1 MGIFSSKPIFF
12 QWASRA
18 ERQLP
23 TPSLLEH
30 DYQYDGKVLI
40 IGAGAS
46 GLAAAR
52 ILQEH
57 KIGFTI
63 LEATDRLGGRLKE
76 DTTLANFPVDLGAEW
91 IHNLPGILDVLSG
104 KPKKHE
110 EIDLV
115 RQWMTDTCTWDGG
128 QKIKQDSG
136 FFFPLFHWF
145 MPEYKFQTSTWYDFV
160 TKHVAADHV
169 ESHIR
174 FNTPVSEIDYRG
186 SKVVVTTKDGQQHE
200 ADKVIITASVGVLR
214 SGDVRFVPDLPQDKK
229 DALENMYFPK
239 GFKLALKFSK
249 KFYPDLIVGSVP
261 LGKGERGFYDM
272 AFGKGDTA
280 DCVVGLL
287 ATGVGSEPYYSL
299 SSEEAIVKKALQE
312 LDSMHDG
319 EATRSFTG
327 DYRLQDWGN
336 HEFTQGTWIEGFRI
350 NKKTLGSLT
359 RPLEDKVYF
368 AGEAL
373 DTYQQL
379 GVPGA
384 ILSGYKAI
392 YDMLTPSRT

>member
-1 MGIFSSKPIFF
+1 MGILPSKPIFF

-18 ERQLP
+18 ERKLP
-23 TPSLLEH
+23 KPSLLEH
-30 DYQYDGKVLI
+30 DYHYDGKVII

-57 KIGFTI
+57 NIEFTI

-76 DTTLANFPVDLGAEW
+76 DTSFANFPVDLGAEW
-91 IHNLPGILDVLSG
+91 IHNLPSILDVLSG
-104 KPKKHE
+104 EPNKHQ

-115 RQWMTDTCTWDGG
+115 RNWYTDTCSWDGG
-128 QKIKQDSG
+128 EKLKQHAG
-136 FFFPLFHWF
+136 YFFPLFHRF

-160 TKHVAADHV
+160 TKNVAAKHV
-169 ESHIR
+169 EDHIR
-174 FNTPVSEIDYRG
+174 FNAPVSKIDYRG
-186 SKVVVTTKDGQQHE
+186 SKVVVTTQDGQQHE

-214 SGDVRFVPDLPQDKK
+214 SGNVHFVPDLPQDKK
-229 DALENMYFPK
+229 KALENIHFPK

-249 KFYPDLIVGSVP
+249 KFYPDFIVGPVP
-261 LGKGERGFYDM
+261 LGKGEMGYYDM
-272 AFGKGDTA
+272 AFGKGDKA
-280 DCVVGLL
+280 DCVATLL
-287 ATGVGSEPYYSL
+287 ATGAGAESYYSVGSEK
-299 SSEEAIVKKALQE
+299 AIVQKALQE
-312 LDSMHDG
+312 LDAMYGG

-327 DYRLQDWGN
+327 EYRFQDWGN
-336 HEFTQGTWIEGFRI
+336 HEFTQGTWVEGFRI
-350 NKKTLGSLT
+350 SKKMLRSLA

-368 AGEAL
+368 AGEVL

-392 YDMLTPSRT
+392 SDMLAP